1 VRHAPQTLGVLLIRK
16 TLEKPLLQLYE
27 NFWDLV
33 VGSLNFFS
41 RSPLQTFS
49 LRLEFVSHC
58 GF

>member
-1 VRHAPQTLGVLLIRK
+1 LGVLLIRK

-33 VGSLNFFS
+33 VRSQIFFS

-49 LRLEFVSHC
+49 LRLEFESHC